1 MSMLFKVCFEQVDQ
15 KSFLV
20 EAKDAFTALE
30 LGKKMWTNQFS
41 IPYYRDVIEIKPVA
55 GKNN

>member
-1 MSMLFKVCFEQVDQ
+1 MLFKVCFEQVDQ